1 MLRFAYNTNGL
12 AHHRLEDALRLVADL
27 GYAGLAIT
35 PDVGQLDPRRAQASD
50 VEAVRRLA
58 EELGLALSVETG
70 ARFVLD
76 PRRKHY
82 PTLLEHGA
90 DARATRLDF
99 LRWAVDLG
107 AELGAEAVS
116 FWSGAAPAGAT
127 EAEAWERL
135 VDGTRALLEH
145 AESRGVTLG
154 FEPEPGMFV
163 ERPAGFDELRRRLGT
178 DGQALGLTLDV
189 GHCLCTGDLP
199 IPAVIER
206 YADALVQVQLD
217 DIKDGVHEHRMFGE
231 GDLDLAGVLAA
242 LEAAGY
248 AGLAQVELSRDAHRG
263 AWAAETAL
271 ERLAAASTGRARG

>member
-35 PDVGQLDPRRAQASD
+35 PDVGQLDPQRVTRS
-50 VEAVRRLA
+50 EIEGVRRLA

-82 PTLLEHGA
+82 PTLLEHA
-90 DARATRLDF
+90 PEAREVRLDF
-99 LRWAVDLG
+99 LRWGVDLG

-116 FWSGAAPAGAT
+116 FWSGGGPSDASDEDCWARLTDGA
-127 EAEAWERL
+127 
-135 VDGTRALLEH
+135 RALLEH
-145 AESRGVTLG
+145 AQARGVTLG

-163 ERPAGFDELRRRLGT
+163 ERPAGFDELRRRLGS
-178 DGQALGLTLDV
+178 GGERLGLTLDV

-199 IPAVIER
+199 VADVVER
-206 YADALVQVQLD
+206 YAADLVQVQLD
-217 DIKDGVHEHRMFGE
+217 DIRDGVHEHRMFGE
-231 GDLDLAGVLAA
+231 GDLDLPGVLAA
-242 LEAAGY
+242 LKAAGY
-248 AGLAQVELSRDAHRG
+248 TGLAQVELSRDAHRG
-263 AWAAETAL
+263 AWAAETAI
-271 ERLAAASTGRARG
+271 ERLRAAL

>member
-27 GYAGLAIT
+27 GYAGLAVT
-35 PDVGQLDPRRAQASD
+35 PDVGQLDPQRASRS
-50 VEAVRRLA
+50 EIEGVRRLA

-82 PTLLEHGA
+82 PTLLEHA
-90 DARATRLDF
+90 PEAREVRLNF

-107 AELGAEAVS
+107 ADLGAEAVS
-116 FWSGAAPAGAT
+116 FWSGSGPADAAD
-127 EAEAWERL
+127 EDLWSRL

-145 AESRGVTLG
+145 AQERAVTLG

-163 ERPAGFDELRRRLGT
+163 ERPAGFDALRNRLSS
-178 DGQALGLTLDV
+178 DGAGLGLTLDV

-199 IPAVIER
+199 VPEIIER
-206 YADALVQVQLD
+206 YAADLVQVQLD
-217 DIKDGVHEHRMFGE
+217 DIRDGVHEHRMFGE
-231 GDLDLAGVLAA
+231 GDLDLPGVLGA
-242 LEAAGY
+242 LQAAGY
-248 AGLAQVELSRDAHRG
+248 
-263 AWAAETAL
+263 
-271 ERLAAASTGRARG
+271 